1 MDAEEASGA
10 RSRVGVCCI
19 AVFLI
24 GVFLIAGLSLKVFAA
39 EVETTGRMV
48 KRNLSLIRSWC
59 CETVANI

>member
-19 AVFLI
+19 AVFLT
-24 GVFLIAGLSLKVFAA
+24 AGLSLKVFVA